1 MFNTIEEAIEFVQNR
16 PRGEI
21 KFDVFKGICQK
32 LGNPQ
37 NGFKYIHVTG
47 TNGKGSTITFLRDLL
62 ISHGFKVGTLQS
74 PHLITHLDRIRV
86 NGENIEEQFFLN
98 SINKNYEFYIENN
111 IGMFEIDYLI
121 ALDYFKKQGVDFVLI
136 EVGIGGRL
144 DSTNVVDNT
153 TLSIITSISLD
164 HTELLG
170 DTIEKICIEKSEII
184 KNNSDVVT
192 PRLKESLINIVRSKA
207 DSTNSKYH
215 IVEDAEVKD
224 NGSFIYKGNEYKLN
238 TDAKYQ
244 ISNACLAL
252 ESLDILSK
260 KYHFIIDNNK
270 VKEALTNFIWRGRY
284 DVVSN
289 NPKIILDGAHN
300 IEGITKLMESFNSE
314 KGKKLIVFSALKR
327 KSFKEMNELLRNH
340 SDKYVVTTFNYPGA
354 VDSSDFIDIEFIEN
368 YVDYISKNKGN
379 YDVIL
384 ICGSLYFIS
393 DVYNQKEFFISK

>member
-1 MFNTIEEAIEFVQNR
+1 MFNTIEEAIDFVQTR

-21 KFDVFKGICQK
+21 KFDVFKEICQK

-62 ISHGFKVGTLQS
+62 VSHGFKVGTLQS
-74 PHLITHLDRIRV
+74 PHFITHLDRIRV
-86 NGENIEEQFFLN
+86 NGENIDEDFFLD
-98 SINKNYEFYIENN
+98 SVNKNYDFYIKNN
-111 IGMFEIDYLI
+111 IGMFEIDYLV
-121 ALDYFKKQGVDFVLI
+121 ALDYFKKQNVDFVLI

-144 DSTNVVDNT
+144 DSTNVVDDT

-170 DTIEKICIEKSEII
+170 DTIEKICIEKSGII

-192 PRLKESLINIVRSKA
+192 PRLQDSLIGIVRNKA
-207 DSTNSKYH
+207 NLTNSKYH
-215 IVEDAEVKD
+215 IVEDAEVKND
-224 NGSFIYKGNEYKLN
+224 GSFIYKGNEYRLN
-238 TDAKYQ
+238 TNAKYQ

-260 KYHFIIDNNK
+260 KFHFEINDKK
-270 VKEALTNFIWRGRY
+270 VKDVLLKFVWRGRY
-284 DVVSN
+284 DVVSS

-300 IEGITKLMESFNSE
+300 IEGITKLMESFDNE
-314 KGKKLIVFSALKR
+314 KGRKLIVFSALKR

-340 SDKYVVTTFNYPGA
+340 CDKYVVTTFDYPG
-354 VDSSDFIDIEFIEN
+354 SIEKSDLDNGIEFTEN
-368 YVDYISKNKGN
+368 YKEYINNNKVN

-393 DVYNQKEFFISK
+393 DVVNKLSF